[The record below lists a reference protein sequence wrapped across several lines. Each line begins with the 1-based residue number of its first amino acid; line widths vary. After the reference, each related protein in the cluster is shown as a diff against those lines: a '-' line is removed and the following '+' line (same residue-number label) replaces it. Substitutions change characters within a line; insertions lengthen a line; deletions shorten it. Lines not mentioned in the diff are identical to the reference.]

1 MDWSDLA
8 ACRDVD
14 PELFFPITS
23 KGPGAFE
30 IARARSVC
38 RGCSVRPECLDWA
51 LDREILHG
59 VWGGLSEDER
69 IDILRSRRVRHADHG
84 YAGELTRTADAGV
97 RVSSLS

>member
-38 RGCSVRPECLDWA
+38 RGCTVRPECLDWA

-59 VWGGLSEDER
+59 VWGGLCEEER
-69 IDILRSRRVRHADHG
+69 MDILRSRRTRRADRE
-84 YAGELTRTADAGV
+84 YASELTGTADAGV